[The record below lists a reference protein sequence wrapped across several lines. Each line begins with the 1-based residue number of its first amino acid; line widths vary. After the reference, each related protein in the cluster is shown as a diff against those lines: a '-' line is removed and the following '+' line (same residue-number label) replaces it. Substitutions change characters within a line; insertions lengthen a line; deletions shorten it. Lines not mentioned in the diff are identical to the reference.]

1 MTHPRRLTIIGALAF
16 AVPALV
22 LAEACGAQTL
32 PPAAEQMA
40 KTYGLDSWNQIE
52 RLRYTFN
59 VDAGELKVAR
69 SWEWNPDT
77 DEISYQGKD
86 KDGKPVTATYL
97 RSGLGSQPEAVQN
110 VIDPAFVND
119 QYWLV
124 LPFHVSWD
132 STGAKVTDEGT
143 HELPIGKGSAQK
155 IVIKYG
161 DAGYAPGDTWDLFVG
176 TDHRIAEMVYH
187 GGGPGTQKRPKLLM
201 VTWAD
206 YKKAGPL
213 LFSMDHPGTA
223 DGKQIRVFFSDVS
236 VKLKGSDTW
245 VNAQ

>member
-1 MTHPRRLTIIGALAF
+1 
-16 AVPALV
+16 
-22 LAEACGAQTL
+22 GAQTL

-86 KDGKPVTATYL
+86 KDGKPVTAAYL
-97 RSGLGSQPEAVQN
+97 RSGLASQPEAVQN

-132 STGAKVTDEGT
+132 STGAKVSDEGT
-143 HELPIGKGSAQK
+143 HELPIGKGSADR
-155 IVIKYG
+155 IVIRYG
-161 DAGYAPGDTWDLFVG
+161 DAGYAPGDTWELYVG
-176 TDHRIAEMVYH
+176 TDHRIAEMVYR
-187 GGGPGTQKRPKLLM
+187 G
-201 VTWAD
+201 
-206 YKKAGPL
+206 
-213 LFSMDHPGTA
+213 
-223 DGKQIRVFFSDVS
+223 
-236 VKLKGSDTW
+236 
-245 VNAQ
+245 